1 MIIKSF
7 ELNKLKLNN
16 YKFYLFYGDNEGLK
30 EEAIEKNIFDQ
41 NYQDKI
47 YRYEEKEILDNIDN
61 FFNSILT
68 KSFFDNEKL
77 IIINRATDKIRE
89 TIEGLIEKNPEDIR
103 IILNS
108 KNLEKKSTLRKLFE
122 KEKSIVCVPF
132 YEDNNQTL
140 NSIISLFFRNKKIP
154 ISQQL
159 INILVERSRGDRKNL
174 NNELEKIES
183 FSLNKKNL
191 NIEEIIKLTNLAD
204 NYSAS
209 ELVDHSLAKNT
220 RKTVTIL
227 SENNYSDEDNIIIIR
242 TLLAKLKRL
251 VKIFELVDEKNN
263 IEQAIS
269 ACKPPIFW
277 KDKPLVTQQIQSW
290 EKEHLKNLIY
300 KTNEIE
306 LLVKKNSVLAK
317 NILADFIINNSRKAN
332 S

>member
-1 MIIKSF
+1 MILKSF
-7 ELNKLKLNN
+7 ELNKLKLEN
-16 YKFYLFYGDNEGLK
+16 YNFYLFYGDNEGLK
-30 EEAIEKNIFDQ
+30 EDTIKNFFLKKYQ
-41 NYQDKI
+41 NKI
-47 YRYEEKEILDNIDN
+47 HRYEEKEILDNIDDFYN
-61 FFNSILT
+61 NVFT

-77 IIINRATDKIRE
+77 IIINRVTDKIRE
-89 TIEGLIEKNPEDIR
+89 IIEELIEKKTEDIQF
-103 IILNS
+103 ILNS

-122 KEKSIVCVPF
+122 KQKSIVCIPF

-159 INILVERSRGDRKNL
+159 INVLVERSRGDRKNL
-174 NNELEKIES
+174 NNELEKIEN

-191 NIEEIIKLTNLAD
+191 SIQEIIKLTNLAD

-227 SENNYSDEDNIIIIR
+227 GENNYSDEDNIIIIR

-251 VKIFELVDEKNN
+251 VKIYELVDEKNN

-277 KDKPLVTQQIQSW
+277 KDKPLVIQQIRSW
-290 EKEHLKNLIY
+290 KKDGLEQLIY

-306 LLVKKNSVLAK
+306 LLVKKNSALAK
-317 NILADFIINNSRKAN
+317 NILADFIINNSKKTN
-332 S
+332 N

>member
-7 ELNKLKLNN
+7 EINKIKLNN
-16 YKFYLFYGDNEGLK
+16 HKFYLFYGDNEGLK
-30 EEAIEKNIFDQ
+30 EETIKDLFEKNYS
-41 NYQDKI
+41 NKI
-47 YRYEEKEILDNIDN
+47 HRYEEKEILDNTND

-77 IIINRATDKIRE
+77 IIINRATDKIKNI
-89 TIEGLIEKNPEDIR
+89 IEELIEKNPEDIQ

-108 KNLEKKSTLRKLFE
+108 KNLEKKSILRKIFE
-122 KEKSIVCVPF
+122 KEKLIVCVPF

-140 NSIISLFFRNKKIP
+140 NSIINIFFRSKKIP
-154 ISQQL
+154 ISQKL
-159 INILVERSRGDRKNL
+159 INILIERSRGDRKNL

-183 FSLNKKNL
+183 FSSNKKSLNL
-191 NIEEIIKLTNLAD
+191 EEIIKLTNLAD
-204 NYSAS
+204 NYGAS
-209 ELVDHSLAKNT
+209 ELIDHSLAKNT

-251 VKIFELVDEKNN
+251 VKIHELVDEKNN

-269 ACKPPIFW
+269 ASKPPVFW
-277 KDKPLVTQQIQSW
+277 KDKPLVIQQIKSW
-290 EKEHLKNLIY
+290 KKEHLKNLIY

-306 LLVKKNSVLAK
+306 LLIKKNSAVAK
-317 NILADFIINNSRKAN
+317 NILSDFIINNSRKTN
-332 S
+332 N

>member
-1 MIIKSF
+1 MILKSF
-7 ELNKLKLNN
+7 ELNKLKLEN
-16 YKFYLFYGDNEGLK
+16 YNFYLFYGDNEGLK
-30 EEAIEKNIFDQ
+30 EDTIKNFFEKKYQ
-41 NYQDKI
+41 NKI
-47 YRYEEKEILDNIDN
+47 HRYEEKEILDNIDDFYN
-61 FFNSILT
+61 NIFT

-77 IIINRATDKIRE
+77 IIINRVSDKIRE
-89 TIEGLIEKNPEDIR
+89 IIEELIEKKTEDIQF
-103 IILNS
+103 ILNS

-122 KEKSIVCVPF
+122 KQKSIVCIPF

-159 INILVERSRGDRKNL
+159 INVLIERSRGDRKNL
-174 NNELEKIES
+174 NNELEKIEN

-227 SENNYSDEDNIIIIR
+227 GENNYSDEDNIIIIR

-251 VKIFELVDEKNN
+251 VKIYELVDEKNN

-277 KDKPLVTQQIQSW
+277 KDKPLVIQQIRSW
-290 EKEHLKNLIY
+290 KKDGLEQLIY

-306 LLVKKNSVLAK
+306 LLVKKNSALAK
-317 NILADFIINNSRKAN
+317 NILADFIINNSKKTN
-332 S
+332 N

>member
-1 MIIKSF
+1 MILKSF
-7 ELNKLKLNN
+7 ELPKIKLNN
-16 YKFYLFYGDNEGLK
+16 YKFYLFYGDNEGFK
-30 EEAIEKNIFDQ
+30 EENIKYLFEK

-47 YRYEEKEILDNIDN
+47 HRYEEREILDNSNI

-77 IIINRATDKIRE
+77 IIINRATDKIK
-89 TIEGLIEKNPEDIR
+89 TIIEELMEKNPEDIQ

-122 KEKSIVCVPF
+122 KEKSIVCIPF

-159 INILVERSRGDRKNL
+159 INVLVERSRGDRKNL
-174 NNELEKIES
+174 NNELEKIEN

-191 NIEEIIKLTNLAD
+191 NIKEIIKLTNLAD

-227 SENNYSDEDNIIIIR
+227 GENNYSDEDNIIIIR

-251 VKIFELVDEKNN
+251 VKIYNLIDEKNN

-269 ACKPPIFW
+269 ACRPPIFW
-277 KDKPLVTQQIQSW
+277 KDKPLVTQQISSW
-290 EKEHLKNLIY
+290 KKDGLEQLIY

-317 NILADFIINNSRKAN
+317 NILADFIINNSKKN
-332 S
+332 

>member
-1 MIIKSF
+1 MILKSF
-7 ELNKLKLNN
+7 ELNKLKLEN
-16 YKFYLFYGDNEGLK
+16 YNFYLFYGDNEGLK
-30 EEAIEKNIFDQ
+30 EDTIKNFFVKKYQ
-41 NYQDKI
+41 NKI
-47 YRYEEKEILDNIDN
+47 HRYEEKEILDNIDDFYN
-61 FFNSILT
+61 NVFT

-77 IIINRATDKIRE
+77 IIINRVTDKIRE
-89 TIEGLIEKNPEDIR
+89 IIEELIEKKTEDIQF
-103 IILNS
+103 ILNS

-122 KEKSIVCVPF
+122 KQKSIVCIPF

-159 INILVERSRGDRKNL
+159 INVLVERSRGDRKNL
-174 NNELEKIES
+174 NNELEKIEN

-191 NIEEIIKLTNLAD
+191 NIQEIIKLTNLAD

-227 SENNYSDEDNIIIIR
+227 GENNYSDEDNIIIIR

-251 VKIFELVDEKNN
+251 VKIYELVDEKNN

-277 KDKPLVTQQIQSW
+277 KDKPLVIQQIRSW
-290 EKEHLKNLIY
+290 KKDGLEQLIY

-306 LLVKKNSVLAK
+306 LLVKKNSALAK
-317 NILADFIINNSRKAN
+317 NILADFIINNSKKTN
-332 S
+332 N

>member
-1 MIIKSF
+1 MIIKNY
-7 ELNKLKLNN
+7 ELGKFSLKNH
-16 YKFYLFYGDNEGLK
+16 KFYLFYGENEGLK
-30 EEAIEKNIFDQ
+30 EETIKKLFEKNFL
-41 NYQDKI
+41 DKI
-47 YRYEEKEILDNIDN
+47 YRYEEKEILDNQNDFVN
-61 FFNSILT
+61 GILT

-77 IIINRATDKIRE
+77 IIINRATDKIKIV
-89 TIEGLIEKNPEDIR
+89 IEELIEKDPQDIQF
-103 IILNS
+103 ILNS

-122 KEKSIVCVPF
+122 KQKSIVCIPF

-140 NSIISLFFRNKKIP
+140 NSITNLFFRNKKIP

-159 INILVERSRGDRKNL
+159 INVLIERSRGDRKNL
-174 NNELEKIES
+174 NNELEKIENFS
-183 FSLNKKNL
+183 FNKKNL

-251 VKIFELVDEKNN
+251 VKIYELVDEKNN

-269 ACKPPIFW
+269 SCKPPIFW
-277 KDKPLVTQQIQSW
+277 KDKPLIIQQIQSW
-290 EKEHLKNLIY
+290 EKEHIKNLIY

-306 LLVKKNSVLAK
+306 LLVKKNSVISK
-317 NILADFIINNSRKAN
+317 NILADFIINNSKKTN
-332 S
+332 N

>member
-16 YKFYLFYGDNEGLK
+16 YALYLFYGDNEGSK
-30 EEAIEKNIFDQ
+30 EETIKNIFEQ
-41 NYQDKI
+41 NYLDKI

-77 IIINRATDKIRE
+77 IIINRSTDKIRE
-89 TIEGLIEKNPEDIR
+89 TIEGLIEKNPEDIK

-108 KNLEKKSTLRKLFE
+108 KNLEKKSTLRKIFE
-122 KEKSIVCVPF
+122 KDKSIICVPF

-159 INILVERSRGDRKNL
+159 INVLIERSRGDRKNL
-174 NNELEKIES
+174 NNELEKIDAYL
-183 FSLNKKNL
+183 LNKKNL
-191 NIEEIIKLTNLAD
+191 NLEEIIKLTNLAE
-204 NYSAS
+204 NYNAS

-227 SENNYSDEDNIIIIR
+227 NENNYSDEDNIIIIR

-251 VKIFELVDEKNN
+251 VKIHELVDEKNN
-263 IEQAIS
+263 IEQAVS
-269 ACKPPIFW
+269 TSKPPIFW
-277 KDKPLVTQQIQSW
+277 KDKPLVIQQIRSW
-290 EKEHLKNLIY
+290 KKEHLKDLIY
-300 KTNEIE
+300 KTNDIE
-306 LLVKKNSVLAK
+306 LLIKKNSTIAK
-317 NILADFIINNSRKAN
+317 NILSDFIINNSRKTKN
-332 S
+332 

>member
-16 YKFYLFYGDNEGLK
+16 YKFYLFYGDNEGSK
-30 EEAIEKNIFDQ
+30 EETIKNIFEQ
-41 NYQDKI
+41 NYLDKI
-47 YRYEEKEILDNIDN
+47 YRYEEKEILDNIDS

-89 TIEGLIEKNPEDIR
+89 TIEDLIEKNPEDIK

-108 KNLEKKSTLRKLFE
+108 KNLEKKSTLRKIFE
-122 KEKSIVCVPF
+122 KEKSIICVPF

-159 INILVERSRGDRKNL
+159 INVLIERSRGDRKNL
-174 NNELEKIES
+174 NNELEKIDAYL
-183 FSLNKKNL
+183 LNKKNL
-191 NIEEIIKLTNLAD
+191 NLEEIIKLTNLAE
-204 NYSAS
+204 NYNAS

-227 SENNYSDEDNIIIIR
+227 NENNYSDEDNIIIIR

-251 VKIFELVDEKNN
+251 VKIHELVDEKNN
-263 IEQAIS
+263 IEQAVS
-269 ACKPPIFW
+269 TSKPPIFW
-277 KDKPLVTQQIQSW
+277 KDKPLVIQQIRSW
-290 EKEHLKNLIY
+290 KKEHLKDLIY
-300 KTNEIE
+300 KTNDIE
-306 LLVKKNSVLAK
+306 LLIKKNSTIAK
-317 NILADFIINNSRKAN
+317 NILSDFIINNSRKTN
-332 S
+332 N

>member
-7 ELNKLKLNN
+7 ELNKLELNN
-16 YKFYLFYGDNEGLK
+16 YKFYLFYGDNEGSK
-30 EEAIEKNIFDQ
+30 EETIKKIFEQ
-41 NYQDKI
+41 NYLDKI

-77 IIINRATDKIRE
+77 VIINRATDKIRE
-89 TIEGLIEKNPEDIR
+89 TIEGLIEKNPEDIK

-108 KNLEKKSTLRKLFE
+108 KNLEKKSTLRKIFE
-122 KEKSIVCVPF
+122 KDKSIICVPF

-159 INILVERSRGDRKNL
+159 INVLIERSRGDRKNL
-174 NNELEKIES
+174 NNELGKIDAYL
-183 FSLNKKNL
+183 LNKKNL
-191 NIEEIIKLTNLAD
+191 NLEEIIKLTNLAD
-204 NYSAS
+204 NYNAS

-227 SENNYSDEDNIIIIR
+227 NENNYSDEDNIIIIR

-251 VKIFELVDEKNN
+251 VKIHELVDEKNN
-263 IEQAIS
+263 IEQAVS
-269 ACKPPIFW
+269 TSKPPIFW
-277 KDKPLVTQQIQSW
+277 KDKPLVIQQIRSW
-290 EKEHLKNLIY
+290 KKEHLKDLIY
-300 KTNEIE
+300 KTNDIE
-306 LLVKKNSVLAK
+306 LLIKKNSTIAK
-317 NILADFIINNSRKAN
+317 NILSDFIINNSRKTN
-332 S
+332 N

>member
-1 MIIKSF
+1 MILKSF
-7 ELNKLKLNN
+7 ELSKIKLNN
-16 YKFYLFYGDNEGLK
+16 YKFYLFFGDNDGLK
-30 EEAIEKNIFDQ
+30 EENIKNLFEK

-47 YRYEEKEILDNIDN
+47 HRYEEKEILDNIN
-61 FFNSILT
+61 TFFNSVLT

-77 IIINRATDKIRE
+77 IIINRATDKIR
-89 TIEGLIEKNPEDIR
+89 TIIEALIEKNPGDIQ

-122 KEKSIVCVPF
+122 KEKSILCIPF
-132 YEDNNQTL
+132 YKDNNQTL

-159 INILVERSRGDRKNL
+159 INILIERSRGDRKNL
-174 NNELEKIES
+174 NNELEKVEN

-263 IEQAIS
+263 IEHAIS
-269 ACKPPIFW
+269 ACKPPSFW
-277 KDKPLVTQQIQSW
+277 KDKPLVTQQIRSW
-290 EKEHLKNLIY
+290 NKNLLKDLIY

-317 NILADFIINNSRKAN
+317 NILADFIINNSKKTN
-332 S
+332 N

>member
-1 MIIKSF
+1 MILKSF
-7 ELNKLKLNN
+7 ELSKIKLNN
-16 YKFYLFYGDNEGLK
+16 YKFYLFYGDNDGLK
-30 EEAIEKNIFDQ
+30 EESTKNLFEKNYQ
-41 NYQDKI
+41 NKI
-47 YRYEEKEILDNIDN
+47 HRYEEKEILDNISN
-61 FFNSILT
+61 FFNIVLT
-68 KSFFDNEKL
+68 KSFFDTEKL
-77 IIINRATDKIRE
+77 IIINRATDKIKE
-89 TIEGLIEKNPEDIR
+89 IVEELIEKKPEDIQ

-108 KNLEKKSTLRKLFE
+108 KNLEKKSNLRKLFE

-154 ISQQL
+154 ASQQL
-159 INILVERSRGDRKNL
+159 INVLIERSRGDRKNL
-174 NNELEKIES
+174 NNELEKIEN

-191 NIEEIIKLTNLAD
+191 NIEEIIKLTNLAYD
-204 NYSAS
+204 YSAS
-209 ELVDHSLAKNT
+209 ELVDYSLAKNT

-251 VKIFELVDEKNN
+251 VKIYELVDEKNN

-277 KDKPLVTQQIQSW
+277 KDKPLVTQQIRSW
-290 EKEHLKNLIY
+290 EKENLKNLIY

-317 NILADFIINNSRKAN
+317 NILADFIIDNSKKTNN
-332 S
+332 

>member
-1 MIIKSF
+1 MILKSF
-7 ELNKLKLNN
+7 ELNKIKLNN

-30 EEAIEKNIFDQ
+30 EENIKNLFEKK
-41 NYQDKI
+41 YQDKI
-47 YRYEEKEILDNIDN
+47 HRYEEKEILDNIN
-61 FFNSILT
+61 IFFNSLLT

-77 IIINRATDKIRE
+77 IIINRVTDKIR
-89 TIEGLIEKNPEDIR
+89 TIIEDLIEKNPEDIQ

-122 KEKSIVCVPF
+122 KEKYIVCIPF

-159 INILVERSRGDRKNL
+159 INVLIERSRGDRKNL
-174 NNELEKIES
+174 NNELQKIEN

-220 RKTVTIL
+220 RKTVSIL

-251 VKIFELVDEKNN
+251 VKIYELVDEKNN

-277 KDKPLVTQQIQSW
+277 KDKPLVTHQIRSW

-306 LLVKKNSVLAK
+306 LLVKKNSVHAK
-317 NILADFIINNSRKAN
+317 NILADFIINNSKKTN
-332 S
+332 N

>member
-1 MIIKSF
+1 MILKSF
-7 ELNKLKLNN
+7 ELPKIKLNN

-30 EEAIEKNIFDQ
+30 EENIKNLFEK

-47 YRYEEKEILDNIDN
+47 HRYEEKEILDDINI
-61 FFNSILT
+61 FFNSVLT

-77 IIINRATDKIRE
+77 IIINRATDKIK
-89 TIEGLIEKNPEDIR
+89 TIIEELIEKNPEDIQ

-108 KNLEKKSTLRKLFE
+108 KNLEKKSTLRKFFE

-159 INILVERSRGDRKNL
+159 INVLVERSRGDRKNL
-174 NNELEKIES
+174 NNELEKIEN

-191 NIEEIIKLTNLAD
+191 NIQEIIKLTNLAD

-251 VKIFELVDEKNN
+251 VKIYDLIDEKNN

-277 KDKPLVTQQIQSW
+277 KDKPLVTQQIRSW
-290 EKEHLKNLIY
+290 KKDGLEQLIY

-317 NILADFIINNSRKAN
+317 NILADFIINNSKKTN
-332 S
+332 N

>member
-1 MIIKSF
+1 MILKSF
-7 ELNKLKLNN
+7 ELNKLKLEN
-16 YKFYLFYGDNEGLK
+16 YNFYLFYGDNEGLK
-30 EEAIEKNIFDQ
+30 EDTIKNFFVKKYQ
-41 NYQDKI
+41 NKI
-47 YRYEEKEILDNIDN
+47 HRYEEKEILDNIDDFYN
-61 FFNSILT
+61 NVFT

-77 IIINRATDKIRE
+77 IIINRVSDKIRE
-89 TIEGLIEKNPEDIR
+89 IIEELIEKKTEDIQF
-103 IILNS
+103 ILNS

-122 KEKSIVCVPF
+122 KQKSIVCIPF

-159 INILVERSRGDRKNL
+159 INVLVERSKGDRKNL
-174 NNELEKIES
+174 NNELEKIEN

-227 SENNYSDEDNIIIIR
+227 GENNYSDEDNIIIIR

-251 VKIFELVDEKNN
+251 VKIYELVDEKNN

-277 KDKPLVTQQIQSW
+277 KDKPLVIQQIRSW
-290 EKEHLKNLIY
+290 KKDGLEQLIC

-317 NILADFIINNSRKAN
+317 NILADFIINNSKKTN
-332 S
+332 N

>member
-7 ELNKLKLNN
+7 ELNKLELNN
-16 YKFYLFYGDNEGLK
+16 YKFYLFYGDNEGSK
-30 EEAIEKNIFDQ
+30 EEAIKKIFEQ
-41 NYQDKI
+41 NYLDKI

-77 IIINRATDKIRE
+77 VIINRATDKIRE
-89 TIEGLIEKNPEDIR
+89 TIESLIEKNPEDIK

-108 KNLEKKSTLRKLFE
+108 KNLEKKSTLRKIFE
-122 KEKSIVCVPF
+122 KDKSIICVPF

-159 INILVERSRGDRKNL
+159 INVLIERSRGDRKNL
-174 NNELEKIES
+174 NNELGKIDAYL
-183 FSLNKKNL
+183 LNKKNL
-191 NIEEIIKLTNLAD
+191 NLKEIIKLTNLAD
-204 NYSAS
+204 NYNAS

-227 SENNYSDEDNIIIIR
+227 NENNYSDEDNIIIIR

-251 VKIFELVDEKNN
+251 VKIHELVDEKNN
-263 IEQAIS
+263 IEQAVS
-269 ACKPPIFW
+269 TSKPPIFW
-277 KDKPLVTQQIQSW
+277 KDKPLVIQQIRSW
-290 EKEHLKNLIY
+290 KKEHLKDLIY
-300 KTNEIE
+300 KTNDIE
-306 LLVKKNSVLAK
+306 LLIKKNSTIAK
-317 NILADFIINNSRKAN
+317 NILSDFIINNSRKTN
-332 S
+332 N